1 MNPGYWSLHYIIGF
15 PDKSPKCP
23 PAMQSSW
30 IGEVVD
36 RKMPVKSQFLQ
47 EGTDLLDHPA
57 RVCRKLAQVDG
68 RG

>member
-15 PDKSPKCP
+15 PDKSAKVP

-36 RKMPVKSQFLQ
+36 EKCRSNHNFSRKGQTYWITQ
-47 EGTDLLDHPA
+47 
-57 RVCRKLAQVDG
+57 LASAIN
-68 RG
+68 